1 MGIFRIIENNH
12 LLVKSPQSFAWRQ
25 FCNLALV
32 IISAFLASSCA
43 DTARILPVRQRIV
56 ILRTNTK
63 LYQYPNRAWVRFV
76 QQGDTLLS
84 FATCIEADESGNRR
98 VFLTRFNEETASVD
112 SDNGKSVATEYELLT
127 QHCDTE
133 FILPSTMD
141 SIAWVRALRFVEEN
155 ATDAVERST
164 ATLIQTGKRL
174 RAATPLGFIIR
185 RKAENDGTRYTI
197 RANDRLDDPNARRCA
212 FFMQTG
218 KTEREFYEIDTITHS
233 HHVR

>member
-1 MGIFRIIENNH
+1 M
-12 LLVKSPQSFAWRQ
+12 
-25 FCNLALV
+25 
-32 IISAFLASSCA
+32 
-43 DTARILPVRQRIV
+43 
-56 ILRTNTK
+56 
-63 LYQYPNRAWVRFV
+63 RFV